1 MIDGNMLA
9 KAGFAYLGRSYDEMD
24 CQAFIEQCLRDC
36 GLKKDL
42 AGSNAWYREVLKN
55 GAILTPEECVKQLGK
70 VPAGAFLFIHA
81 FDGGEEKRGYHDG
94 LGNASHIGIVTGR
107 GEGAIHSSS
116 SRGGVCES
124 KFQNK
129 TIRNGGWNKVGLYGK
144 VAYDYGDGFIPD
156 VPDSPDPGP
165 SPEPDP
171 RRNMYTYAENGK
183 PINLRVK
190 ASTNA
195 KLVDKVPVGQAV
207 TWMKDNGSG
216 WAYVQWGWKK
226 GWMMDCYLID
236 ESIPDTI
243 HEPDIPEPADPDLV
257 PDDPAGETLTVWADN
272 GLPVK
277 LRKRPSTCCNIWE
290 RLPVGTEV
298 ELVEAG
304 SEWCKVNYGTFKG
317 WYIMTKFLSRG

>member
-36 GLKKDL
+36 GLKMDL
-42 AGSNAWYREVLKN
+42 AGSNAWYREVMKD
-55 GAILTPEECVKQLGK
+55 GVVMSPEECVQKLGT
-70 VPAGAFLFIHA
+70 VPRGAFLFIHA

-129 TIRNGGWNKVGLYGK
+129 TIKNGGWNKVGLYGK
-144 VAYDYGDGFIPD
+144 IAYDYGDGFIPD
-156 VPDSPDPGP
+156 VPDTPDIL
-165 SPEPDP
+165 EPV
-171 RRNMYTYAENGK
+171 NKIVFSENGNSVNMRK
-183 PINLRVK
+183 SPRLNAALVERVPIGD
-190 ASTNA
+190 T
-195 KLVDKVPVGQAV
+195 V
-207 TWMKDNGSG
+207 TWLKEDGSG
-216 WAYVQWGWKK
+216 WAYIEWKK
-226 GWMMDCYLID
+226 KRGWMMDCYLID
-236 ESIPDTI
+236 EIVPDPIP
-243 HEPDIPEPADPDLV
+243 EPDIPEPADPDPV

-277 LRKRPSTCCNIWE
+277 LRKRPSTSCNIWE

-317 WYIMTKFLSRG
+317 WYMMTKFLSRG